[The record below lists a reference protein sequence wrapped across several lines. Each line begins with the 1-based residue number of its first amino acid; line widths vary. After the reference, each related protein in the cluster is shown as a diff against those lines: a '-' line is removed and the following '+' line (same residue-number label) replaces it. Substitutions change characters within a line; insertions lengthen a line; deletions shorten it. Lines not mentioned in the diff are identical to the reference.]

1 MHLTKDELVATLREE
16 CSFLPSP
23 GASLNQFASGTAKH
37 LLNLTD
43 PVDKTEPVN
52 YREVKGAYCLP
63 YSLTL
68 PFSSEIGRN
77 RAIIQSRSR
86 V

>member
-1 MHLTKDELVATLREE
+1 MILVYLIQGLTRQIELYTLMHLTADELVGPLREE

-37 LLNLTD
+37 LISLTD
-43 PVDKTEPVN
+43 PQDKTEPVN
-52 YREVKGAYCLP
+52 YQQIKG
-63 YSLTL
+63 
-68 PFSSEIGRN
+68 N
-77 RAIIQSRSR
+77 